1 MGCFCQQIAVPPVPA
16 FDAALALELRAPAVV
31 GALSAYL
38 SARWLPA
45 AVPWAPSQ
53 DWLQLRLPT
62 LALSAQAVATIMGLI
77 NARAAIM
84 LAFQLDPLLPA
95 HQLQLARIVA
105 TLNLRLPMLAP
116 LAADWR
122 PWSALALLNGQL
134 DTIHAA
140 LTAQLFSPAHINL
153 NLQLAASASSPS
165 LPSWRLL
172 LSQLLALSPVL
183 AIADMLKLNLAD
195 PAAALAQL
203 SVTIRGLRLIEL
215 PALTLPHVVLQLI
228 ARNDAV
234 ARLHASMGV
243 LPFPA
248 LQLRVAAKLKAVL
261 ALLPPGL
268 SVGANG
274 LLLGMP
280 MLLPNPSLVI
290 NAPMIAAA
298 GRLNASFVAG
308 LNWKVAAGVE
318 LPLLTVGAPV
328 ASLSS
333 GLAGIGIGVSAGLG
347 PVRLSPCTVCDAVKA
362 LA

>member
-1 MGCFCQQIAVPPVPA
+1 MGCFCQQIAVPPVPT
-16 FDAALALELRAPAVV
+16 FDAALAVELRAPAVV

-45 AVPWAPSQ
+45 ALPWAPSQ

-140 LTAQLFSPAHINL
+140 LTAQLFSPAHIAL
-153 NLQLAASASSPS
+153 NLSLGASASSPL

-183 AIADMLKLNLAD
+183 AIVEMLKLDLGD

-203 SVTIRGLRLIEL
+203 SVTIRGLRLIGL
-215 PALTLPHVVLQLI
+215 PALTLPQVVLQLI

-248 LQLRVAAKLKAVL
+248 LRLRVAAKLRAVL

-308 LNWKVAAGVE
+308 LNWKVAAAVE
-318 LPLLTVGAPV
+318 LPLLTVGAPA

-347 PVRLSPCTVCDAVKA
+347 PVRLSPCTVCDAVRA
-362 LA
+362 LV